1 MRGGWDS
8 PNRFYDDDVTD
19 MFLGNNQGDIGV
31 IHCVGEDEDENYDW
45 LKITLGWNL
54 GNLW

>member
-8 PNRFYDDDVTD
+8 SNRFYDDDVTD

-45 LKITLGWNL
+45 LKITEGWNL
-54 GNLW
+54 GN